1 MIEFDYSQF
10 FAKIEER
17 ERRFANAL
25 NRHFAWR
32 EIEPSYMIVKGTYMD
47 ESFVL
52 ISDNGSVLRVYD
64 DRDDDGSHMYTAI
77 CEKDTKGFFI
87 DKDGHYTGRNSMY
100 F

>member
-10 FAKIEER
+10 IAKIEER

-25 NRHFAWR
+25 NSRFAWR

-52 ISDNGSVLRVYD
+52 ISDNGSVFRVYE
-64 DRDDDGSHMYTAI
+64 DRDEDGSHMYTAI
-77 CEKDTKGFFI
+77 CDKDTKGFFI
-87 DKDGHYTGRNSMY
+87 DKDGHDTGLRSMY